1 MHLVVAGTREHGSAS
16 TACARRSGPSR
27 RNCAHCKASDKAR
40 PERRQLRRLQEMIDL
55 HSGNPWESVVLTSL
69 FSNQRLF
76 TKLLNEARELAQQQV
91 RRLGSA

>member
-1 MHLVVAGTREHGSAS
+1 MVQRQPHAREGPALPVAIAHIAK
-16 TACARRSGPSR
+16 RRI
-27 RNCAHCKASDKAR
+27 KAR

-91 RRLGSA
+91 RPLGSA